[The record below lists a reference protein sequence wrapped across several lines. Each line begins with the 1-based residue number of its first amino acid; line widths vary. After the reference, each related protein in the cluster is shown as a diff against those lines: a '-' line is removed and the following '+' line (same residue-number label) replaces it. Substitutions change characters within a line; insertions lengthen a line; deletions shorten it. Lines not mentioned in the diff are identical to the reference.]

1 LADPLKRAAESAD
14 SPQPV
19 RGGIAARAQAAAA
32 PAPYLAGLN
41 AEQRLAVETLDGPVL
56 VLAGAGTGKTRVLT
70 VRIAHI
76 LSLGRARPG
85 EILSVTFTNK
95 AAREM
100 KHRIGDIVGG
110 VVEGMPWL
118 GTFHSIGVKILR
130 RHAELVGL
138 KPDFTILDT
147 DDQIR
152 LLKQILEAENIDE
165 KRWPARVLAML
176 IDGWKNRGLTPEQVP
191 PGEAAAFANG
201 KGLKLYKAFQ
211 ERLKILNAADFGD
224 LLLEC
229 IRLFREHA
237 EVLRQYQ
244 SRFKFILV
252 DEYQDT
258 NVAQYLWLRLLAQR
272 TNTTS
277 AVIPGRRQ
285 RVRPEVAGPMTGS
298 AASPE
303 SITPAAGSMDSGLA
317 SDGAPRN
324 DAVGVL
330 PKNICCVGDDD
341 QSIYGWR
348 GAEVDNILRFEHDFP
363 GATVIRLERNYR
375 STGHILAAASH
386 IIAHNEGRLGKTLRT
401 DDELGEKV
409 SVTGSWDS
417 EEEARTIGEEIEQLQ
432 RGGQSGEPHPLNEM
446 AILVRA
452 SFQMREFEDRFV
464 TLGLP
469 YRVIGGP
476 RFYERAEIRDALAY
490 LRVVNSP
497 ADDLAFERIVNV
509 PKRGL
514 GDATVQLLH
523 DHARKRRIPLTEAAR
538 AMIATDELKP
548 KPRGSLRAVLESFD
562 RWRKQRDALP
572 HTELAE
578 IILDES
584 GYTEM
589 WQKDRSADAAGRLDN
604 LKELVRSMEEFENL
618 QGFLEHISLVMDNEK
633 GAEADAVNIMTLHS
647 AKGLEFNTVFLPGW
661 EEGLFPHQRTL
672 DDQGR
677 AGLEEER
684 RLAHVGLT
692 RARKRAKIYFATNR
706 RMHGL
711 WQTNIPS
718 RFLDELPEANVEVT
732 ESQGGF
738 GGYAGYGASR
748 FDATTAFGS
757 SYNTPGWQRAQ
768 GKRSEKKEREG
779 FAESGS
785 RYAADDRE
793 GLDDTPQ
800 PSPWRARD
808 QTSGSRRLPLTIE
821 GELVAKSTGTV
832 SAFTLGDRVFHQK
845 FGNGNV
851 TAIDG
856 NKLTIAFDRAG
867 EKRVVDSFVERV

>member
-1 LADPLKRAAESAD
+1 VADPLKRSIEPAD
-14 SPQPV
+14 RPAPV
-19 RGGIAARAQAAAA
+19 PGGISDRARAAAGAA
-32 PAPYLAGLN
+32 YLAGLN
-41 AEQRLAVETLDGPVL
+41 PEQRLAVETLDGPVL

-76 LSLGRARPG
+76 LATGRARPS
-85 EILSVTFTNK
+85 EILAVTFTNK

-100 KHRIGDIVGG
+100 KNRVGDIVGG

-130 RHAELVGL
+130 RHAEMVGL
-138 KPDFTILDT
+138 KSDFTILDV

-152 LLKQILEAENIDE
+152 LLKQLLDAENVDE
-165 KRWPARVLAML
+165 KRWPGRVLAML

-191 PGEAAAFANG
+191 AGEAAVFASG
-201 KGLKLYKAFQ
+201 KGLKLYKAYQ

-229 IRLFREHA
+229 IRLFREQPD
-237 EVLRQYQ
+237 VLRQYQ
-244 SRFKFILV
+244 GRFKYILV

-272 TNTTS
+272 TS
-277 AVIPGRRQ
+277 AHPPLQGEGREQSERSGE
-285 RVRPEVAGPMTGS
+285 VSRPSLPPPDPLTRADLP
-298 AASPE
+298 P
-303 SITPAAGSMDSGLA
+303 SG
-317 SDGAPRN
+317 G
-324 DAVGVL
+324 GVQTQ

-363 GATVIRLERNYR
+363 GAVVIRLERNYR

-386 IIAHNEGRLGKTLRT
+386 LITHNEGRLGKTLRT

-409 SVTGSWDS
+409 GVTGSWDS
-417 EEEARTIGEEIEQLQ
+417 EEEARAIGEEIEQFQ
-432 RGGQSGEPHPLNEM
+432 REGHSLNEI

-464 TLGLP
+464 TLGLS

-514 GDATVQLLH
+514 GDATVQMLH

-538 AMIATDELKP
+538 AVIETDELKP
-548 KPRGSLRAVLESFD
+548 KPRGALRGVLESFD
-562 RWRKQRDALP
+562 RWRKQRESLP

-589 WQKDRSADAAGRLDN
+589 WQKDRSADAAGRLEN
-604 LKELVRSMEEFENL
+604 LKELIRSMQDFENL
-618 QGFLEHISLVMDNEK
+618 QGFLEHISLVMDNER
-633 GAEADAVNIMTLHS
+633 GAEADAVNIMTMHS

-661 EEGLFPHQRTL
+661 EEGLFPSQRTL

-677 AGLEEER
+677 SGLEEER
-684 RLAHVGLT
+684 RLAHVALT

-718 RFLDELPEANVEVT
+718 RFLDELPEASVEVT
-732 ESQGGF
+732 EAQCGF
-738 GGYAGYGASR
+738 GGYGGYGSSR
-748 FDATTAFGS
+748 FDASTSFGS
-757 SYNTPGWQRAQ
+757 NYSTPGWQRAQ
-768 GKRSEKKEREG
+768 TKKGSSSG
-779 FAESGS
+779 FSESGS
-785 RYAADDRE
+785 RYGDDDNSD
-793 GLDDTPQ
+793 GFDDAST
-800 PSPWRARD
+800 PSPWRARE
-808 QTSGSRRLPLTIE
+808 QKTGANPRRLPLTIE
-821 GELVAKSTGTV
+821 GELIAKSTGTT

-856 NKLTIAFDRAG
+856 NKLTIQFDRAG